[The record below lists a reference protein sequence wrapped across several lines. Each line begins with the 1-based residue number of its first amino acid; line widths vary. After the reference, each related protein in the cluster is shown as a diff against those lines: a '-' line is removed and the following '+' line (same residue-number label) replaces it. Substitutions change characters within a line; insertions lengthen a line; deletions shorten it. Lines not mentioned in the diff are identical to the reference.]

1 MKIPEFFRNRK
12 IRPGV
17 STSKAFSYYLV
28 YLIASNTHILSIW
41 LSRKISVFPAG
52 DTWMSILSSCAQIIA
67 GLYGITLA
75 GFTFFLSRID
85 ALMISDA
92 TVDYIVGSIKTR
104 FKYLI
109 GYITFNVLMT
119 LLISMVLMYLPVP
132 APEDTTFWYRFFCNE
147 FLLFMATSICLILY
161 YSLLVVNPSCI
172 EKEAGK
178 LKKRMDGRFTQP
190 GNAMGFINLYDQIE
204 QHCNR
209 LIPPNVL
216 HQLHENKGRFFELT
230 LELLEEQKLLPKKL
244 LQDIMQ
250 IHRYYECTV
259 NCSPMRVSQ
268 RMCTLAEQTLHTLRK
283 IHDPNSEV

>member
-1 MKIPEFFRNRK
+1 MKISDFFRKRH

-17 STSKAFSYYLV
+17 STGKAFSYYLV

-41 LSRKISVFPAG
+41 LSRKVSVFPAG
-52 DTWMSILSSCAQIIA
+52 DTWMSILSTCAEIIA

-85 ALMISDA
+85 ALMLSDA

-161 YSLLVVNPSCI
+161 YSLLVVNPNCI

-178 LKKRMDGRFTQP
+178 LKKRMDGRFTHP
-190 GNAMGFINLYDQIE
+190 GNAMVFIDLYDRIE

-230 LELLEEQKLLPKKL
+230 IELMEEQKLLPKKL

-250 IHRYYECTV
+250 IHRYYECSV

-268 RMCTLAEQTLHTLRK
+268 QMCTLAEQVLYTLQET
-283 IHDPNSEV
+283 HDPNCSM